1 MMFLSKSNER
11 EMNIR
16 IFEFN
21 KQLSLGPNEDP
32 DRYDPEAMRK
42 KKYEEAYKAGEKA
55 GFEAGLARAGSII
68 QRLEAL
74 THALEQSREERY
86 ARLEEEML
94 DLIFRI
100 AEKVIHCEVRKDDS
114 ARTAIVVAGLK
125 KFKGHEKIRIRL
137 SASDLEAVQEAL
149 PTLCEKNGISG
160 EVILQED
167 AEISEG
173 GCILETD
180 QCEVD
185 ARIEKGLQTI
195 EEALRGL

>member
-1 MMFLSKSNER
+1 MMSLSKSNEQ

-16 IFEFN
+16 TFVFN
-21 KQLSLGPNEDP
+21 KQLSLGRNEDP
-32 DRYDPEAMRK
+32 DKYDPEAMRK

-55 GFEAGLARAGSII
+55 GFEAGMAKAGGIL
-68 QRLEAL
+68 QRLETL
-74 THALEQSREERY
+74 THALEQAREDRY
-86 ARLEEEML
+86 TRLEEEIL

-100 AEKVIHCEVRKDDS
+100 AEKVIHCEVRNDVS

-137 SASDLEAVQEAL
+137 SSSDLEAVQEAL
-149 PTLCEKNGISG
+149 PTLCEMNGITG
-160 EVILQED
+160 EVTLQED
-167 AEISEG
+167 SEISEG